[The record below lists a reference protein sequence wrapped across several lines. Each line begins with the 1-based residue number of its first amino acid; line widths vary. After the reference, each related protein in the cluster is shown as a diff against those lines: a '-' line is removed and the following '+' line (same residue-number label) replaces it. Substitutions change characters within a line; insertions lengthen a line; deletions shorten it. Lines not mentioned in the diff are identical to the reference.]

1 MPKVIRSPPV
11 SEIQH
16 TMSDSDVAS
25 IKKDNPAPVFQM
37 HRSKRRRGSPED
49 KYPSDDIKNMMSEWK
64 ESQNTILN
72 KLVADVAVIKLQNSE
87 IKESNKDIEKSL
99 EFISYQYEDMRKKV
113 ELLENERKCHIT
125 QIAVLENKVEE
136 MQRTLKSSSI
146 EIRNLPILKMKK
158 TKEELCNIVQNTCRA
173 INAGVSNKDIKDVVV
188 LNERGDKSTIV
199 AEFTTSVLKY
209 DVIRSAKE
217 YNKKNP
223 SNRLNTTHIGLDGQI
238 SAIYISESLT
248 RKARRLFYLARDVA
262 KSENYKYCWSNNGKI
277 YLRKSEDSRHI
288 EIKDETQLTELKSV
302 L

>member
-16 TMSDSDVAS
+16 TMSDSDVVS
-25 IKKDNPAPVFQM
+25 IKKNNPAPVFQM

-99 EFISYQYEDMRKKV
+99 EFISYQYEDMRRKV

-125 QIAVLENKVEE
+125 QIAVLKNKVEE

-146 EIRNLPILKMKK
+146 EIRNLLILK
-158 TKEELCNIVQNTCRA
+158 IA
-173 INAGVSNKDIKDVVV
+173 INASVSNKDIKDVVV

-262 KSENYKYCWSNNGKI
+262 KSENCKYCWSNNGKI